1 MRTAKDGF
9 RGTKDETV
17 KLGETDTGGQVS
29 VTQVGPKNFNGTK
42 FQRRNRWKR
51 SRVKWKKENN
61 PKYSDQSVISISNNS
76 SHFKKIYVGFWTIL
90 SIRFLYI
97 NLAFLLDT
105 IFFTKVSVVSCVSK

>member
-42 FQRRNRWKR
+42 FQRRKR
-51 SRVKWKKENN
+51 
-61 PKYSDQSVISISNNS
+61 
-76 SHFKKIYVGFWTIL
+76 
-90 SIRFLYI
+90 
-97 NLAFLLDT
+97 
-105 IFFTKVSVVSCVSK
+105 